1 RIAEEHP
8 VAYVNTIERVALR
21 RRRQEGRLEGKL
33 EGKLEGR
40 LEGKEQGEREGAAE
54 ILATLSARKF
64 GKVPDWAQ
72 ARMAQADKA
81 ALNRWAMQILDAARI
96 EDVFV

>member
-1 RIAEEHP
+1 MSTPLNASRF
-8 VAYVNTIERVALR
+8 VAG
-21 RRRQEGRLEGKL
+21 GRKG
-33 EGKLEGR
+33 
-40 LEGKEQGEREGAAE
+40 
-54 ILATLSARKF
+54 
-64 GKVPDWAQ
+64 DWAQ